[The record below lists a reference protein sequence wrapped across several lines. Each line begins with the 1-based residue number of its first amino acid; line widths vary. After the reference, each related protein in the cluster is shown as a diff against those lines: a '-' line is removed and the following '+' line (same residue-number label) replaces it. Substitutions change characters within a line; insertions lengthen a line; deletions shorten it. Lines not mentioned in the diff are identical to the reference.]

1 MSMHDA
7 VAVIDRDRLEF
18 EAMYEGW
25 DADMIHGCICD
36 DGWDGYDCSQRYIQ
50 QLVIICMYWC

>member
-18 EAMYEGW
+18 EGMYEGW